1 MINELTPRVNELLSE
16 LGRLQK
22 KSILSRRDDM
32 ARAMAIAAMEIKKG
46 NPGDEGGLPVVTAE
60 TESGEAGSE
69 AEKREQAAGEIPAG
83 TETQE
88 AAGKSL
94 HESETRMKDDR
105 GVIYEQVMRTNA
117 EWQKNSG
124 IETRQKLAAQMARIE
139 YKLRMEKEYQELMG
153 FNFSEQNGMTHYMI
167 GRRLLEI
174 YEQLRVRAEIWNAG
188 RKERQE
194 IEGLFY
200 ALSYYMERATDEM
213 EKMLSEAAARR
224 QELPAENETDP
235 IMKMLEA
242 GKPEHHIYRLY
253 NGRIQ

>member
-32 ARAMAIAAMEIKKG
+32 AKAMAIAAMEIKKE
-46 NPGDEGGLPVVTAE
+46 NKAD
-60 TESGEAGSE
+60 E
-69 AEKREQAAGEIPAG
+69 AELPTMAADNAAEETGSGAADREQAAQGPREEAGETLSG
-83 TETQE
+83 
-88 AAGKSL
+88 
-94 HESETRMKDDR
+94 SETEKKDAR
-105 GVIYEQVMRTNA
+105 TVMFETVMQMNA
-117 EWQKNSG
+117 DGWKNSG
-124 IETRQKLAAQMARIE
+124 IETRQKLSAQMARIE

-224 QELPAENETDP
+224 QEAPAENEADP
-235 IMKMLEA
+235 MMKMLEA

>member
-1 MINELTPRVNELLSE
+1 MINELTPKVNELLSE

-22 KSILSRRDDM
+22 KNILNRRDAV
-32 ARAMAIAAMEIKKG
+32 ARRLSGDAKE
-46 NPGDEGGLPVVTAE
+46 PGATEKEKAE
-60 TESGEAGSE
+60 LEA
-69 AEKREQAAGEIPAG
+69 R
-83 TETQE
+83 
-88 AAGKSL
+88 
-94 HESETRMKDDR
+94 
-105 GVIYEQVMRTNA
+105 V
-117 EWQKNSG
+117 
-124 IETRQKLAAQMARIE
+124 KLRNQMARIE
-139 YKLRMEKEYQELMG
+139 YKLRNEKEYQDLMG
-153 FNFSEQNGMTHYMI
+153 FSFSEQNGMTNYMI

-213 EKMLSEAAARR
+213 EKMLATMEKPGEQ
-224 QELPAENETDP
+224 QEEELDP